1 MFDTTQDEINPT
13 FTSDKKFP
21 QPPFLQRS
29 VSAPA
34 IAEHVSGGMNSL
46 QIIHYREFTQVSEAI
61 LPPFKFEVRQLSKYS

>member
-34 IAEHVSGGMNSL
+34 IAEHVSGGINC
-46 QIIHYREFTQVSEAI
+46 
-61 LPPFKFEVRQLSKYS
+61 